1 MKSPINIEE
10 PIGKTVGRRVIKD
23 PTDYGMKL
31 QEAGSQ
37 LQQTLDIAYIPRGVY
52 RFKTHEEADEWLMK
66 MMSCSHE
73 CRVPFAQNNMVCAHV
88 CKRAHVP
95 MSACLNVCVCGRRE
109 SWYKR
114 LLGVP
119 QYIFLPWWNFEIMKN
134 SGISSFTFMV
144 QSWCWHDRSH
154 CPRNVTRVALVDST
168 LQKLLKQT
176 TADSQETNGGVCS
189 KFE

>member
-66 MMSCSHE
+66 MMS
-73 CRVPFAQNNMVCAHV
+73 RAAA
-88 CKRAHVP
+88 KR
-95 MSACLNVCVCGRRE
+95 
-109 SWYKR
+109 
-114 LLGVP
+114 
-119 QYIFLPWWNFEIMKN
+119 IKN
-134 SGISSFTFMV
+134 T
-144 QSWCWHDRSH
+144 
-154 CPRNVTRVALVDST
+154 
-168 LQKLLKQT
+168 
-176 TADSQETNGGVCS
+176 
-189 KFE
+189 